1 MAVVAAAQR
10 PPTSGGRQTLHK
22 DIYLTEQNDR
32 LVFGNDRLTL
42 ELGKQ
47 NGEWL
52 SLAARGI
59 PGMLAAR
66 TEIPA
71 SVDFRI
77 DDVWMVEE
85 HGATYL
91 RHQATVEEPRDA
103 ATLCVVAHPAR
114 TFHRAFDCGA
124 CSA

>member
-1 MAVVAAAQR
+1 MNGGFFNSSLKRQPIAWVLIPLLAAGAAVAQR
-10 PPTSGGRQTLHK
+10 PSATPGLQPLHK
-22 DIYLTEQNDR
+22 DIYVVEKDDR
-32 LVFGNDRLTL
+32 LVFGNDKLTL

-59 PGMLAAR
+59 PGALARR

-85 HGATYL
+85 HGA
-91 RHQATVEEPRDA
+91 APR
-103 ATLCVVAHPAR
+103 R
-114 TFHRAFDCGA
+114 RG
-124 CSA
+124 